1 MSVIEWSQALKAPSL
16 RLLGVFLLVLM
27 VALTWRMGWLEPGR
41 ASKLALSVDALRETP
56 SSAGS
61 TFASPIRSF
70 GVGPDATTTHLKS
83 AIRDP
88 FSAQAAPLP
97 APTVPVVAAP
107 ALAAPITP
115 REPVPSLSFAGRMQ
129 TPDGRTVVLA
139 RWADGTPVSL
149 EEGKDL
155 GNGYR
160 VERMTEQSVDLLNPQ
175 TQAMVQLALPP
186 APPFEIR

>member
-1 MSVIEWSQALKAPSL
+1 MSVIEKHHIFITPLLCW
-16 RLLGVFLLVLM
+16 LGVVLCVLLVA
-27 VALTWRMGWLEPGR
+27 VSWRNGWLELGQ
-41 ASKLALSVDALRETP
+41 ADKLVLVIDAPREAP
-56 SSAGS
+56 SIIGS
-61 TFASPIRSF
+61 TSALPSASPGGHELTRA
-70 GVGPDATTTHLKS
+70 DLKRAT
-83 AIRDP
+83 RDP
-88 FSAQAAPLP
+88 FSVQAAPLP
-97 APTVPVVAAP
+97 APTAPVVAAP

-129 TPDGRTVVLA
+129 TPDGRTLVLG

-160 VERMTEQSVDLLNPQ
+160 VERMSEQSVDLLNPQ